1 MSYKYNYKY
10 VRVEF
15 LKVSEPQAQR
25 APEEAVPAH
34 HAVHR
39 HRVELTNAG

>member
-1 MSYKYNYKY
+1 MSYNYNYNY
-10 VRVEF
+10 IRVEF

-34 HAVHR
+34 HAVHS
-39 HRVELTNAG
+39 HRVELAYTG